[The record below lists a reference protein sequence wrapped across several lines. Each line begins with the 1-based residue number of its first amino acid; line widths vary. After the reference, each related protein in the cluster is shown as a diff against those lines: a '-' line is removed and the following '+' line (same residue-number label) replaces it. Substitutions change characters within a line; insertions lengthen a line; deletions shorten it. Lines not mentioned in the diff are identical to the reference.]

1 MGFPVGGYSE
11 LLLPR
16 TLLGLT
22 LLLGYLRRLVS
33 DAFSACLGVLLLDD
47 GLRVRRRQ
55 STALAVDRAL
65 PATRYDGDCDGRGSG
80 CAICLCEFEQGEAVR
95 KLSDCRHVFH
105 RGCLDRWVEH
115 GRSTCPLCR
124 APLFSD
130 LAWDAAPHAYHDDDC
145 DDFAPTT
152 RAMLLLDQLFSASW
166 FNSAADYALDRDLLE
181 PTNLSL

>member
-33 DAFSACLGVLLLDD
+33 DAFSACLGVLLFDD

-65 PATRYDGDCDGRGSG
+65 PATRYDGDCHGRGSG

-124 APLFSD
+124 APLVSD

-166 FNSAADYALDRDLLE
+166 FNSAAD
-181 PTNLSL
+181 